1 MNNVSDE
8 GIIVRFYQEVNSTIA
23 ECNSDLQKFT
33 FSSYLK
39 LFLKQRNLSKKS
51 RFWDKLD
58 WDKVDAFA
66 RNNSFSY
73 SFDQKGLT
81 ISSKNLNEKYKIFEL
96 LCERIYNEDDI
107 DDDVLYNAAFDYLSA
122 YSAFAD
128 RLEKANVLRDSI
140 VFSTPFLDYLRAGY
154 ICDEIKISKN
164 CNEKKQNF
172 YNNLVFYRFHS
183 PIILEN
189 LCIGYDYLKRGRKS
203 LNSILSFEKKNNIS
217 DIAFCVLKN
226 MICDVASKKME
237 RCIKNDIISNS
248 NRFVSIYDN
257 VPTPLRVKR
266 SDLSG
271 IEFVRPIRWM
281 DKIRAFIERQNIS
294 ETEKIYPPTIKIGI
308 FGYVKVDEY
317 VGVEKNFYSIDLD
330 LLCSSLYS
338 EFGKEYNFIFHII
351 VNKNDPYFKYAEFG
365 DEDVLKYKPGCD
377 IYCPNIEIDISKA
390 DYGKIF
396 SPNPKGI
403 RKYIKENEI
412 LLILDVP
419 NLYSY
424 EYRLIQKAYFPV
436 NSDSED
442 PYREGYNGI
451 NFESILLSENIYDA
465 PIHAFQSKLNV
476 ISLNADAYND
486 ILHYQLRDDM
496 IEVLRR
502 YVLFEEK
509 KTDMHILVS
518 YKKSIEYSEIA
529 KKNFARV
536 ERNNGKTFGLITARN
551 ADATS
556 GNKLLVKKGK
566 KNYIIFSLW
575 NLIKNID
582 IDITKNKEFISFFYG
597 NASIS
602 ESETKY
608 YQGKCCYDTMHI
620 YLKMTW
626 KNGFEQFNFEIFDE
640 HDNRHKNNFINL
652 NYIKS
657 FLEKLF
663 SLIFRDDNDLVLNCM
678 RSSFYKTIYS
688 QIEYLDDVVFF
699 CLLQTRRWRIIKPTF
714 EVALSEFVGKPKLSV
729 NEPERWVQIRA
740 IDKLQS
746 SRFYDEQLQSIKRD
760 FRCSGMADYVN
771 EFFHDLYFICEK
783 YHYTDTILYNNV
795 IDVLNG
801 IY

>member
-1 MNNVSDE
+1 MNNKNCE
-8 GIIVRFYQEVNSTIA
+8 GVIVRFYREVNSKIA

-39 LFLKQRNLSKKS
+39 LFLKQRKISKES

-58 WDKVDAFA
+58 WEKVDDFV

-73 SFDQKGLT
+73 FYDKKSL
-81 ISSKNLNEKYKIFEL
+81 INSSQNLNEKYKFFES
-96 LCERIYNEDDI
+96 LCERIYNENDV

-122 YSAFAD
+122 YSSFAD

-154 ICDEIKISKN
+154 IFDDIKIKKN
-164 CNEKKQNF
+164 YNYFNNF
-172 YNNLVFYRFHS
+172 VFYRFLS

-203 LNSILSFEKKNNIS
+203 LNNILSSEVKNSIS
-217 DIAFCVLKN
+217 DISFCVLKN
-226 MICDVASKKME
+226 MICDIASKKME
-237 RCIKNDIISNS
+237 RCNKNDIISNS

-266 SDLSG
+266 NDLSG

-281 DKIRAFIERQNIS
+281 DKIRAYMERQN
-294 ETEKIYPPTIKIGI
+294 ETENIRPLTIKISI
-308 FGYVKVDEY
+308 FGYVKVDKY
-317 VGVEKNFYSIDLD
+317 IKLGAEKKFLSDDLD

-338 EFGKEYNFIFHII
+338 EYGNEFNFIFHII
-351 VNKNDPYFKYAEFG
+351 VNENDPYFKYAEF
-365 DEDVLKYKPGCD
+365 DKNDIFKYEPDPD

-390 DYGKIF
+390 DYGVIF

-403 RKYIKENEI
+403 RNYIKENEI

-424 EYRLIQKAYFPV
+424 EYRLVQKAYFPV
-436 NSDSED
+436 NSDSKD

-465 PIHAFQSKLNV
+465 PIHAFQSKLN
-476 ISLNADAYND
+476 IIALNADAYND

-496 IEVLRR
+496 IAVLRR
-502 YVLFEEK
+502 CVLCEEK

-529 KKNFARV
+529 KKNFARE
-536 ERNNGKTFGLITARN
+536 ERNNGKTFGLITVRN
-551 ADATS
+551 TDAKS
-556 GNKLLVKKGK
+556 INKLLVNKGK

-582 IDITKNKEFISFFYG
+582 IDITKNKEFIRFFYG
-597 NASIS
+597 NVSIS
-602 ESETKY
+602 DSETKY
-608 YQGKCCYDTMHI
+608 YQRKSCYDTMHI

-640 HDNRHKNNFINL
+640 HDNQHKNNFINL

-663 SLIFRDDNDLVLNCM
+663 SLIFHDDNDLVLNCM

-729 NEPERWVQIRA
+729 NEPECWVQIRA

-760 FRCSGMADYVN
+760 FRYSGMEDYVN
-771 EFFHDLYFICEK
+771 EFFHDLCFICEK